1 MYGVISPSE
10 APVGAARVVPALLRA
25 RGRVKLG
32 FVAAGGGTVLADL
45 AEAGGYRVKF
55 PRGPVPEAVV
65 INTGGGMA
73 GGDGLDI
80 AVAMG
85 EGATATVTT
94 QSAEKVYR
102 ADAAP
107 AQIAVRLE
115 CAAGSALAWMPQET
129 ILFSGARLRRRLDAD
144 LHPTASLT
152 LAETTVF
159 GRLAMGERLG
169 DGLFEDRWRI
179 RRGGRLVLA
188 ETVRLDGLIAD
199 RLDRP
204 ALGGGA
210 RAVATVLHVSP
221 DATGRLDGVRAVL
234 EGAACDVGAGAWNG
248 LLVIRL
254 ADAEPSR
261 LRRDLVILLAHLRG
275 SVLPRVW
282 QG

>member
-10 APVGAARVVPALLRA
+10 APLGATRVVPASLRA

-80 AVAMG
+80 AVTMG
-85 EGATATVTT
+85 EAASATVTT

-107 AQIAVRLE
+107 AQIAVRLD
-115 CAAGSALAWMPQET
+115 CAAGSVLAWMPQEA
-129 ILFSGARLRRRLDAD
+129 ILFSGARLCRRLDAD

-188 ETVRLDGLIAD
+188 ETIRLDGPIAD

-210 RAVATVLHVSP
+210 RAVATVLHVAP
-221 DATGRLDGVRAVL
+221 DAEARLDAVRTVL
-234 EGAACDVGAGAWNG
+234 EGAACDAGAGAWNG

-275 SVLPRVW
+275 SALPRVW

>member
-10 APVGAARVVPALLRA
+10 PAAGAARVVPASLRA

-80 AVAMG
+80 AVVMG
-85 EGATATVTT
+85 EAAAATVTT

-129 ILFSGARLRRRLDAD
+129 ILFSGSRLRRRLDAD

-188 ETVRLDGLIAD
+188 ETVRLDGPIAD

-210 RAVATVLHVSP
+210 RAVATVLHVAH
-221 DATGRLDGVRAVL
+221 DAQSRLDGVRAVL
-234 EGAACDVGAGAWNG
+234 EGAACDAGAGAWNG
-248 LLVIRL
+248 LLVIRM

-275 SVLPRVW
+275 SALPRVW

>member
-10 APVGAARVVPALLRA
+10 PAAGAARVVPASLRA

-80 AVAMG
+80 AVVMG
-85 EGATATVTT
+85 EAAAATVTT

-107 AQIAVRLE
+107 AQIAVRLT

-129 ILFSGARLRRRLDAD
+129 ILFSGSRLRRRLDAD

-169 DGLFEDRWRI
+169 NGLFEDRWRI

-188 ETVRLDGLIAD
+188 ETVRLDGPIAD

-210 RAVATVLHVSP
+210 RAVAMVLHVSP
-221 DATGRLDGVRAVL
+221 DAQSRLDGVRAVL
-234 EGAACDVGAGAWNG
+234 EGAACDAGAGAWNG
-248 LLVIRL
+248 LLVIRM

-275 SVLPRVW
+275 SALPRVW

>member
-10 APVGAARVVPALLRA
+10 APAGAARVVPASLRA

-80 AVAMG
+80 AVTMA
-85 EGATATVTT
+85 EGAAATVTT

-107 AQIAVRLE
+107 AQIAVRLD

-129 ILFSGARLRRRLDAD
+129 ILFSGARLCRRLDAD
-144 LHPTASLT
+144 LHPGASLT

-188 ETVRLDGLIAD
+188 ETVRLDGPIAD

-210 RAVATVLHVSP
+210 RAVATVLHVAP
-221 DATGRLDGVRAVL
+221 DAEARLGGVRAVL
-234 EGAACDVGAGAWNG
+234 EGAACDAGAGAWNG
-248 LLVIRL
+248 LLLIRL

-275 SVLPRVW
+275 SALPRVW

>member
-1 MYGVISPSE
+1 
-10 APVGAARVVPALLRA
+10 
-25 RGRVKLG
+25 VKLG

-80 AVAMG
+80 AVTMG
-85 EGATATVTT
+85 EAAAATVTT

-107 AQIAVRLE
+107 ARIAVRLD
-115 CAAGSALAWMPQET
+115 CGAGSALAWMPQET

-144 LHPTASLT
+144 LHPSASLT

-188 ETVRLDGLIAD
+188 ETVRLDGPIAD
-199 RLDRP
+199 CLDRP

-234 EGAACDVGAGAWNG
+234 EGATCDAGAGAWNG
-248 LLVIRL
+248 LLVVRL

-275 SVLPRVW
+275 SALPRVW